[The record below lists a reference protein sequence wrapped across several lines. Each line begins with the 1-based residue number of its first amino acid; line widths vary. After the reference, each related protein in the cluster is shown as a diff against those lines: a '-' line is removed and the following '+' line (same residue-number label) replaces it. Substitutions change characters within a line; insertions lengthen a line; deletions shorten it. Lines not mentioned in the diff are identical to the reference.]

1 MEKRSDISITVEE
14 VPGGCS
20 NNLFVS
26 GDCNE
31 NVMSGDDV
39 ATSWKCGNCTGDP
52 SGEGFPKKSSLTVA
66 EKPTSLGLDKPTYSP
81 APSPQETWNISGPMI
96 LRSDIREASQSPW
109 LQKEIQKVLSSGGN
123 YLQIPTAGSTR
134 RRHSWICGSELFKT
148 TR

>member
-52 SGEGFPKKSSLTVA
+52 SGKLKIKYKFLFLFLFTFIAFNLVINSVSNSIHISVLVDQKKKKKACFRGQRCISFPYKK
-66 EKPTSLGLDKPTYSP
+66 KPFFFL
-81 APSPQETWNISGPMI
+81 E
-96 LRSDIREASQSPW
+96 
-109 LQKEIQKVLSSGGN
+109 
-123 YLQIPTAGSTR
+123 
-134 RRHSWICGSELFKT
+134 H
-148 TR
+148 

>member
-52 SGEGFPKKSSLTVA
+52 SGKLKIKYKFLFLFLFTFIAFNWVINSFSNSIHISVLVDQKKKKKS
-66 EKPTSLGLDKPTYSP
+66 
-81 APSPQETWNISGPMI
+81 M
-96 LRSDIREASQSPW
+96 
-109 LQKEIQKVLSSGGN
+109 
-123 YLQIPTAGSTR
+123 
-134 RRHSWICGSELFKT
+134 F
-148 TR
+148 